1 MAASIEQ
8 KKMLSLARKAIEQY
22 FSKSDENLL
31 AESTSA
37 MKEKRGAFVTL
48 HKHGQLRGCIGY
60 IEAFMPLD
68 QAVAELAVKAAIE
81 DPRFPSMEKEELD
94 EIDIEISVLTPLERI
109 DDPEKVIIGQHGLY
123 LKSGFASGLLLP
135 QVATQYGWDRETFLE
150 QTCWKAGLPSNAW
163 KEADTEI
170 YTFSAEIFGE
180 KDA

>member
-1 MAASIEQ
+1 
-8 KKMLSLARKAIEQY
+8 
-22 FSKSDENLL
+22 
-31 AESTSA
+31 
-37 MKEKRGAFVTL
+37 
-48 HKHGQLRGCIGY
+48 
-60 IEAFMPLD
+60 MPLD